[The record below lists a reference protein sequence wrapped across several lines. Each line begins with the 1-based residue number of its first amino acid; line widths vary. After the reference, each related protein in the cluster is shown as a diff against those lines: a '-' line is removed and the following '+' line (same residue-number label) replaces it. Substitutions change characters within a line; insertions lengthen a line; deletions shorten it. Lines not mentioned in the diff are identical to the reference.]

1 MKRTGWMVVMACLL
15 AVVPG
20 TARADVFV
28 TPFIGVN
35 FGGDAAQTFEDA
47 IHAIDRG
54 SVLTWGVRAGDMFNG
69 AIGAEVDFSRSNNFF
84 GDFGSLGSNSV
95 TTLMPAA
102 IIGIPIGGQHGLG
115 IRPYVTA
122 GVGLIRREFDVTGF
136 EVFKSNTAGYS
147 LGGGVMGFLGTRFG
161 IQGDYR
167 YIRNF
172 KEDEIPGLPG
182 LPVWLGTLHYSRASA
197 GLVFRF

>member
-1 MKRTGWMVVMACLL
+1 VQAVLACLL
-15 AVVPG
+15 AAVPG
-20 TARADVFV
+20 TARADAFV
-28 TPFIGVN
+28 IPFIGVN

-47 IHAIDRG
+47 IDAIDRG
-54 SVLTWGVRAGDMFNG
+54 SLLTWGARAGGMFNG

-84 GDFGSLGSNSV
+84 GDYGSLGDNSV
-95 TTLMPAA
+95 TTLMPAV
-102 IIGIPIGGQHGLG
+102 IIGIPIGGQRGLG
-115 IRPYVTA
+115 IRPYGTV

-147 LGGGVMGFLGTRFG
+147 VGGGVMGFLGTHFG

-167 YIRNF
+167 YFRNF

-182 LPVWLGTLHYSRASA
+182 LPVWRGTLDYSRATA